1 MRSVEGL
8 VHVHAHSHD
17 HAATGRRLQFSLW
30 VTAAFIVVELIA
42 GIRAQSLALLSDA
55 GHNFTDTLALALAW
69 AAFRWQ
75 QMPPDESRTYGYHRA
90 GVLAAFVNAL
100 TLVALSIWI
109 FIESYHRFVEPRV
122 VQETIM
128 IVVAAAGLVV
138 NLAVMRALHAASKS
152 DLNVRSAFVH
162 MLGDA
167 LSSVGI
173 IVGGF
178 AIRATGATW
187 IDPLLSVL
195 IGALIL
201 WTAWDV
207 IRESLNILLEGLP
220 RGLERREVRSALKGV
235 EGVVEVH
242 DLHIW
247 SLSSEAH
254 ALSCHAVIEDLPP
267 SASGE
272 ILGRI
277 NYLLAE
283 RFGIHHTTIQFEH
296 LECAEAMAICCG
308 PASETHEHV
317 HQ

>member
-1 MRSVEGL
+1 MHL
-8 VHVHAHSHD
+8 HAHSHD
-17 HAATGRRLQFSLW
+17 NAATGRRLQFSLW
-30 VTAAFIVVELIA
+30 ITAAFIVVELIA
-42 GIRAQSLALLSDA
+42 GIRADSLALLSDA

-75 QMPPDESRTYGYHRA
+75 QLPPDESRTFGYHRA
-90 GVLAAFVNAL
+90 GVLSAFVNAL
-100 TLVALSIWI
+100 VLVALSVWI
-109 FIESYHRFVEPRV
+109 FIESYHRFQAPRE

-138 NLAVMRALHAASKS
+138 NLGVMKALHSASHN
-152 DLNVRSAFVH
+152 DLNVRAAYMH

-178 AIRATGATW
+178 AIRYTGAPW

-201 WTAWDV
+201 WSAYDV

-220 RGLERREVRSALKGV
+220 RGIHHNDVAKALRQI
-235 EGVVEVH
+235 EGVVDIH

-247 SLSSEAH
+247 SLSSDAH

-267 SASGE
+267 SESGA
-272 ILGRI
+272 ILGRM
-277 NYLLAE
+277 NHLLAD
-283 RFGIHHTTIQFEH
+283 RFSIRHTTVQFEH
-296 LECAEAMAICCG
+296 LDCPESFEICCG
-308 PASETHEHV
+308 PAPEAREHV
-317 HQ
+317 HP

>member
-1 MRSVEGL
+1 M
-8 VHVHAHSHD
+8 HVHAHNHE

-30 VTAAFIVVELIA
+30 ITAAFILIELAA

-75 QMPPDESRTYGYHRA
+75 QMPPDASRTFGYHRA
-90 GVLAAFVNAL
+90 GVLSAFVNAL
-100 TLVALSIWI
+100 TLVALSVWI
-109 FIESYHRFVEPRV
+109 FVESYHRFLNPRE

-138 NLAVMRALHAASKS
+138 NLAVMKALHSASQN
-152 DLNVRSAFVH
+152 DLNVRSAFIH

-173 IVGGF
+173 IIGGF
-178 AIRATGATW
+178 AIRMTAASW

-220 RGLERREVRSALKGV
+220 RGLSRDDVCNALRKID
-235 EGVVEVH
+235 GVVDVH

-247 SLSSEAH
+247 SLSSDTH
-254 ALSCHAVIEDLPP
+254 ALSSHAVIEDLPP
-267 SASGE
+267 SASGV

-277 NYLLAE
+277 NQVLAE
-283 RFGIHHTTIQFEH
+283 QFNIRHTTIQFEH
-296 LECAEAMAICCG
+296 SECAESTEICSG
-308 PASETHEHV
+308 PSPEAREHV
-317 HQ
+317 HH